1 MTTAIGVDV
10 GGTGIKAAV
19 VDTETGE
26 LLSSRERLPTPSPGT
41 PEAVRET
48 IEHLLERFDTTA
60 PIGIALPAVM
70 QRGVVLRAT
79 NLDPAWLGSDVGAI
93 FAGSGSVTFL
103 NDADA
108 AGLAES
114 RFGAARGVRGLAVMI
129 TLGTGIGSALIVDGH
144 LAPNSE
150 LGHLE
155 LDGEIAEQAASARAR
170 EGLELDWPE
179 WAARVSH
186 FLQHVEGLLWP
197 EVFVI
202 GGGVSKRPEPWFGL
216 LEAHTEIRLAEL
228 INNAGIVGAAAAAAR
243 R

>member
-10 GGTGIKAAV
+10 GGTGVKAAV
-19 VDTETGE
+19 VDTATGT
-26 LLSSRERLPTPSPGT
+26 LLSARERLPTPSPGT
-41 PEAVRET
+41 PEAVRDTVE
-48 IEHLLERFDTTA
+48 ELVARFDTTA

-79 NLDPAWLGSDVGAI
+79 NLDPAWLGSDVDAI
-93 FAGSGSVTFL
+93 FARSGSVTFL

-108 AGLAES
+108 AGFAES

-155 LDGEIAEQAASARAR
+155 LDNEIAELAASARAR
-170 EGLELDWPE
+170 ERLQLDWPE
-179 WAARVSH
+179 WAGRVSH
-186 FLQHVEGLLWP
+186 YLQHVEGLLWP
-197 EVFVI
+197 ELFVI
-202 GGGVSKRPEPWFGL
+202 GGGVSKQPEPWFGL

-228 INNAGIVGAAAAAAR
+228 INNAGIVGAATAAALG
-243 R
+243 